1 MEVAAFMFIFEARTK
16 TTMFTGSKRSRGNG
30 KIVLVNV
37 VEAPFVFRKIE
48 LRDTKCCPC
57 ICFVCLV
64 ASLSLIT
71 SCVHSLAYAETNFTK
86 KKSCNSWF
94 VRFIS
99 FAGLQFLTT
108 QTQQARSFCL
118 QHKVRNL
125 WEDSPLRKLGTG
137 RLVDGGK
144 EMAEWCAER
153 LVEPRLRLMVRYIVT
168 FQATPSPLRKQF
180 SFVMP
185 RIRTVFCSNQT
196 NRLNF
201 ATPPLAT

>member
-108 QTQQARSFCL
+108 QTQ
-118 QHKVRNL
+118 
-125 WEDSPLRKLGTG
+125 
-137 RLVDGGK
+137 
-144 EMAEWCAER
+144 
-153 LVEPRLRLMVRYIVT
+153 
-168 FQATPSPLRKQF
+168 
-180 SFVMP
+180 
-185 RIRTVFCSNQT
+185 
-196 NRLNF
+196 
-201 ATPPLAT
+201 